1 MNSPVTND
9 GSDILTTLYTKL
21 QQLTIDNENVRNA
34 ILTFQNDHAI
44 ANNLYNGFEQS
55 SMGGVIPTTENLSK
69 NKNILILELGNR
81 LREYGYIQDQL
92 ISMLKLWQQQ
102 QALAGNG
109 ATLINNLD
117 GIQYCAETLMDRITE
132 IIIFVNN
139 LQQLGEDSTLNEIL
153 RHAQT
158 LQNLLLY
165 STFIVEK
172 QPPQVIKKS
181 SKFPATIRWLIG
193 DKMGIH
199 LSKPKI
205 YCEILSEVQ
214 AKRLTT
220 ENLNI
225 PPTTNG
231 EVTGNEATM
240 EYNSNN
246 RHFSASFTNLAVK
259 TIVRSERKGPVIV
272 TDEKCTLLFYAS
284 IIHNN
289 YVMKLWTFTLPV
301 VMVVHGIQEPQSWAT
316 ITWDNA
322 FSVIDREPFQVTD
335 KVHYSN
341 LLDAL
346 NMKFKY
352 TTGRALTTENLEF
365 LREKLIFTEDGTTN
379 EYITFSQFCRD
390 KMPGRGFTFWEWFYG
405 IMKLTKEHLKQSW
418 CDGQIVGFINK
429 RKTLEGILPFQSNG
443 TFLLRFSDSEI
454 GGITIAFRD
463 FYNNIMILAPWT
475 SNDLQTLS
483 LADRIR
489 DLDVLKI
496 VYPKMMPRDAV
507 FGPAPIKKTGRS
519 DYVSS
524 VLKVHIA
531 PQPTSTSQM

>member
-181 SKFPATIRWLIG
+181 SK
-193 DKMGIH
+193 
-199 LSKPKI
+199 
-205 YCEILSEVQ
+205 
-214 AKRLTT
+214 
-220 ENLNI
+220 
-225 PPTTNG
+225 
-231 EVTGNEATM
+231 
-240 EYNSNN
+240 
-246 RHFSASFTNLAVK
+246 
-259 TIVRSERKGPVIV
+259 
-272 TDEKCTLLFYAS
+272 
-284 IIHNN
+284 
-289 YVMKLWTFTLPV
+289 
-301 VMVVHGIQEPQSWAT
+301 
-316 ITWDNA
+316 
-322 FSVIDREPFQVTD
+322 
-335 KVHYSN
+335 
-341 LLDAL
+341 
-346 NMKFKY
+346 
-352 TTGRALTTENLEF
+352 
-365 LREKLIFTEDGTTN
+365 
-379 EYITFSQFCRD
+379 
-390 KMPGRGFTFWEWFYG
+390 
-405 IMKLTKEHLKQSW
+405 
-418 CDGQIVGFINK
+418 
-429 RKTLEGILPFQSNG
+429 
-443 TFLLRFSDSEI
+443 
-454 GGITIAFRD
+454 
-463 FYNNIMILAPWT
+463 
-475 SNDLQTLS
+475 
-483 LADRIR
+483 
-489 DLDVLKI
+489 
-496 VYPKMMPRDAV
+496 
-507 FGPAPIKKTGRS
+507 
-519 DYVSS
+519 
-524 VLKVHIA
+524 
-531 PQPTSTSQM
+531 